1 MFAII
6 DIETTG
12 GSAEKSKITE
22 ICILIHDGLTV
33 VDKFTTLINPEQ
45 RIPQM
50 ITRLTGIDDEMVEKA
65 PKFFEVAKKI
75 VEMTEGMIFV
85 AHNVGFD
92 YSFVKKEFKS
102 LGYNYTRDQLC
113 TVKLSRKLIPGRKTY
128 SLGPLCE
135 DLGIDND
142 ARHRAE
148 GDAVA
153 TAKLFD
159 MLLQKKSEH
168 ATYRRQDISNLNTTR
183 VDKIKLYVLKRLP
196 EETGVYYFLDK
207 DGSIIYIGKS
217 NNMWGRAVAH
227 FNNQDA
233 RAKKMLFELTDVDF
247 VKTGSE
253 LIALLFESEEIKKH
267 RTKYNRA
274 RKKSVFTHSIDW
286 FTDEK
291 GIINYKI
298 VPYDESETP
307 VMSFH
312 SYITARERLNEWI
325 DEHML
330 CYNFCGLNPDGGECF
345 HHPIKRCYG
354 ICCEKESAEDYN
366 LRAIRI
372 TDEFLFPEKDFLIL
386 DKGRHNDEQSIILIE
401 NGHYAGY
408 GYFDVSDPV
417 TSPKELKAYVKKT
430 TFYPDADA
438 LVRWYLKRNWKVKKI
453 VL

>member
-12 GSAEKSKITE
+12 GSAERSKITE

-33 VDKFTTLINPEQ
+33 VDKFSTLINPEQ

-50 ITRLTGIDDEMVEKA
+50 ITRLTGIDDQMVEAA
-65 PKFFEVAKKI
+65 PKFYEVAKKI

-85 AHNVGFD
+85 AHNVAFD

-113 TVKLSRKLIPGRKTY
+113 TVKLSRKLIPGRASY

-135 DLGIDND
+135 SLGICND
-142 ARHRAE
+142 ARHRAA
-148 GDAVA
+148 GDAEA

-159 MLLQKKSEH
+159 ILLQKKSEH
-168 ATYRRQDISNLNTTR
+168 PTYRRQDIQQINIRR
-183 VDKIKLYVLKRLP
+183 VDKIKMYILKRLP
-196 EETGVYYFLDK
+196 EETGVYYFHDK
-207 DGSIIYIGKS
+207 DGNIIYIGKS
-217 NNMWGRAVAH
+217 NNMRARAIAH
-227 FNNQDA
+227 FNNKEG
-233 RAKKMLFELTDVDF
+233 RAQKMLYELMDVDF

-253 LIALLFESEEIKKH
+253 LIALLLESEEIKMHK
-267 RTKYNRA
+267 TKYNRA
-274 RKKSVFTHSIDW
+274 RKKSIFTHSIDW
-286 FTDEK
+286 FVDEN
-291 GIINYKI
+291 GIHNYKI
-298 VPYDESETP
+298 VPFDESDTP
-307 VMSFH
+307 VMSFT
-312 SYITARERLNEWI
+312 SYISARERLNSWI
-325 DEHML
+325 EDHML
-330 CYNFCGLNPDGGECF
+330 CYNYCGLNADGGECF

-354 ICCEKESAEDYN
+354 ICCGNEETEEYN
-366 LRAIRI
+366 IRAKRI
-372 TDEFLFPEKDFLIL
+372 TDEFLFPEKNFLIL

-417 TSPKELKAYVKKT
+417 TSPGELKAYVKRT

-438 LVRWYLKRNWKVKKI
+438 LVRWYLKRSWKVKK
-453 VL
+453 VLL

>member
-12 GSAEKSKITE
+12 GSAERSKITE

-33 VDKFTTLINPEQ
+33 VDKFSTLINPEQ

-102 LGYNYTRDQLC
+102 LGYNYTRDKLC
-113 TVKLSRKLIPGRKTY
+113 TVKLSRKLIPGRKSY

-135 DLGIDND
+135 FLGIGND
-142 ARHRAE
+142 ARHRAA
-148 GDAVA
+148 GDAEA

-159 MLLQKKSEH
+159 ILLQKKSEH
-168 ATYRRQDISNLNTTR
+168 VTYRRQNISEISTTR

-207 DGSIIYIGKS
+207 AGDIIYIGKS
-217 NNMWGRAVAH
+217 NNMRGRAMAH
-227 FNNQDA
+227 FNTQDK
-233 RAKKMLFELTDVDF
+233 RKKQMLYELTDVDF

-253 LIALLFESEEIKKH
+253 LIALLLESEEIKKH

-274 RKKSVFTHSIDW
+274 RRKSVFTHSIDW
-286 FTDEK
+286 FTDEE

-307 VMSFH
+307 VMSFTSH
-312 SYITARERLNEWI
+312 ISARERLNEWI
-325 DEHML
+325 DEHIL
-330 CYNFCGLNPDGGECF
+330 CYNYCGLNADGGECF

-354 ICCEKESAEDYN
+354 ICCGEEVAEDYN
-366 LRAIRI
+366 LRAKRI
-372 TDEFLFPEKDFLIL
+372 TDEFLFPEKNFLIL
-386 DKGRHNDEQSIILIE
+386 DKGHHNDEQSIILIE

-417 TSPKELKAYVKKT
+417 TSPQELRAYVKKT

-438 LVRWYLKRNWKVKKI
+438 LVRWYLKRNWKVKK
-453 VL
+453 VVF